1 MRATAYIVTAAILA
15 ATLSSALTACGKS
28 KDHTSASVTPAN
40 NRIEFCA
47 DSAAQYIKE
56 QCNFGPRVP
65 NTSAHSLCGDW
76 LIEQLGKRGATLTT
90 QEATLT
96 TFDGTRI
103 NARNIIAQFNPDST
117 YRILLT
123 AHWDCRPWADNDPD
137 PSKHKLPVMGAN
149 DGASG
154 VGVLLEI
161 ARLIAS
167 QAPSIGVDII
177 FFDAEDWGTND
188 DDDSWALGTQYWA
201 QHPHKQNYSPAYAIL
216 LDMVGAT
223 GATFQREYFSTS
235 FAPGVVNNV
244 WATAQAAGY
253 ADFFKNSIGAAITD
267 DHLFVNKAGIK
278 CIDIIDYRLDDDS
291 GFFEHWHTTADT
303 FDKIDPVT
311 LKAVGQTLT
320 NLIYQQ

>member
-1 MRATAYIVTAAILA
+1 MRATAYIVAATILVV
-15 ATLSSALTACGKS
+15 TLSSALTACGKS
-28 KDHTSASVTPAN
+28 SAETSVNATATDN
-40 NRIEFCA
+40 HIEFCA
-47 DSAAQYIKE
+47 DSAAQYVKA
-56 QCNFGPRVP
+56 QCDFGPRVP
-65 NTSAHSLCGDW
+65 NTSAHTLCGDW
-76 LIEQLGKRGATLTT
+76 LIEQLAMRGATLTT
-90 QEATLT
+90 QEVTLT
-96 TFDGTRI
+96 AFDGTRL

-117 YRILLT
+117 YRILLM

-137 PSKHKLPVMGAN
+137 PDKHKLPVMGAN

-161 ARLIAS
+161 ARLIAL
-167 QAPSIGVDII
+167 QAPTIGVDII
-177 FFDAEDWGTND
+177 FFDAEDWGSDNE
-188 DDDSWALGTQYWA
+188 DDSWALGTQYWA
-201 QHPHKQNYSPAYAIL
+201 QHPHRQNYAPAYAIL

-223 GATFQREYFSTS
+223 GATFQREYFSS
-235 FAPGVVNNV
+235 YYAPGVVNNV

-278 CIDIIDYRLDDDS
+278 SIDIIDYRSDDEN
-291 GFFEHWHTTADT
+291 GFFEHWHTTSDT